1 MNTETEIFR
10 GKEASCVNL
19 FTSSSEK
26 EKWKS
31 KCGKMITFWESK
43 VKGMWKLSV
52 PLELFWNLKY
62 QNKQLKKINNTA
74 AI

>member
-26 EKWKS
+26 K
-31 KCGKMITFWESK
+31 K
-43 VKGMWKLSV
+43 VKKQMW
-52 PLELFWNLKY
+52 
-62 QNKQLKKINNTA
+62 QNDNILRI
-74 AI
+74 

>member
-26 EKWKS
+26 KSEKANVAK
-31 KCGKMITFWESK
+31 
-43 VKGMWKLSV
+43 
-52 PLELFWNLKY
+52 
-62 QNKQLKKINNTA
+62 
-74 AI
+74 